1 MEAIVR
7 EKYIKISP
15 TKMRQILPLVKD
27 KNVEEALQI
36 LNFTPKRSARV
47 IEKALR
53 SAVANYFGKEN
64 VPKVTQGEIFI
75 KNAYVDGGSILR
87 RFRPMSMGR
96 VGRIRRRTS
105 HLTIIIE
112 DRQKVMEE

>member
-1 MEAIVR
+1 M
-7 EKYIKISP
+7 
-15 TKMRQILPLVKD
+15 
-27 KNVEEALQI
+27 
-36 LNFTPKRSARV
+36 
-47 IEKALR
+47 
-53 SAVANYFGKEN
+53 
-64 VPKVTQGEIFI
+64 PKVSQGEIFV